1 MTAPRQ
7 LKTRAWP
14 RAFLRSLGHASW
26 APEQT
31 ATGINFLAS
40 RHSGE

>member
-7 LKTRAWP
+7 LKRRAWP
-14 RAFLRSLGHASW
+14 GAFLRSLGHASW
-26 APEQT
+26 AVEQT